1 MLVSVI
7 PSNSSHNN
15 QKLTETAP
23 SWSWASIDGP
33 VVTRRYETSEDLAT
47 IVDVDTDPVT
57 SDPFGQVSG
66 SVLIISGM
74 LFVIPVPWALFDP
87 QSHTNMRNLDEWAL
101 SFDDV
106 MNIDTAVPEQAFFL
120 PLSKSP
126 DASQSPD
133 LTICG
138 IIVKRSDSPEDS
150 NQYKR
155 IGLAIV
161 NEDDGH
167 IANSGWYLDNWIS
180 PPWPET
186 MKRDI
191 EIV

>member
-1 MLVSVI
+1 MM
-7 PSNSSHNN
+7 
-15 QKLTETAP
+15 
-23 SWSWASIDGP
+23 
-33 VVTRRYETSEDLAT
+33 RRYDISEDLAD
-47 IVDVDTDPVT
+47 IIDFHTDLVT
-57 SDPFGQVSG
+57 NDPFGQVSG
-66 SVLIISGM
+66 GVLIISGI
-74 LFVIPVPWALFDP
+74 LFLIPMPWALFDP
-87 QSHTNMRNLDEWAL
+87 ESHINMQDLDEWAL

-106 MNIDTAVPEQAFFL
+106 INIDTAIPEQAFFL

-126 DASQSPD
+126 DASRSPN

-138 IIVKRSDSPEDS
+138 IIIKRLEPPENS

-155 IGLAIV
+155 IGFAIT
-161 NEDDGH
+161 NKDDGN

-186 MKRDI
+186 MKREI